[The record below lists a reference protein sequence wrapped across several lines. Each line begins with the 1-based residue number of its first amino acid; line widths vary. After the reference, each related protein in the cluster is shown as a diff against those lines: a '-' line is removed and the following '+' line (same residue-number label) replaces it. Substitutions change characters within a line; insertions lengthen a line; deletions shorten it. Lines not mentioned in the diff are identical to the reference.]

1 VLKFGGTSLA
11 DEPSRLAASYHVM
24 KSVQA
29 GHPVAVVVSAMGR
42 RGAPYATDTLI
53 DLLQQSGQ
61 PISDRELDLMM
72 SCGEVISATQFAHL
86 LTTQGIPASA
96 FTGAQSGFVTDSVAG
111 HAGIIAV
118 RPDKIL
124 RCFERGRV
132 AVVAGFQGVDESGE
146 IRTLGRG
153 GSDISAVALGA
164 ALTAESVHIY
174 SDVDGVAAADPS
186 RLPAVPFLH
195 EISAEAMMRLANEG
209 SKVIHPRAVR
219 ASLEA
224 KTIIRARNTFSNSA
238 GTLIHHR
245 VPSCNERPIALAH
258 RDNHVLVA
266 LKSGSHQRIEEQFP
280 FMLSVGRERYLVND
294 DLFAAQR
301 IAAVQERFGPVEVE
315 AGWTTAS
322 VIFEGRTGPSD
333 RPQEVG
339 GPGNLSGVSVEGV
352 VAVPGVMRYLVRA
365 EELDQL
371 LSELWATHFVQATSA
386 TPPRRRTTQ
395 DRRWGL
401 VVTPSGLKDSV

>member
-1 VLKFGGTSLA
+1 
-11 DEPSRLAASYHVM
+11 M
-24 KSVQA
+24 KNVQA

-42 RGAPYATDTLI
+42 KGSPYATDTLI
-53 DLLQQSGQ
+53 ELLEQSGQ

-72 SCGEVISATQFAHL
+72 SCGEIISATQFAHL

-111 HAGIIAV
+111 HANIIAV

-124 RCFERGRV
+124 RCLERGRV

-164 ALTAESVHIY
+164 ALSAESVQIY

-186 RLPAVPFLH
+186 RLPAVPFLD
-195 EISAEAMMRLANEG
+195 EISAEAMVRLANEG
-209 SKVIHPRAVR
+209 SRVIHPRAIQ

-224 KTIIRARNTFSNSA
+224 KTTIRARNTFTDSA

-245 VPSCNERPIALAH
+245 VPSWDERPVALAH

-266 LKSGSHQRIEEQFP
+266 LKSESARRIEEQFP
-280 FMLSVGRERYLVND
+280 FMLSVGRERYLLND
-294 DLFAAQR
+294 DVYAPQR

-322 VIFEGRTGPSD
+322 VIFEGRASDGPRAIRDSHD
-333 RPQEVG
+333 
-339 GPGNLSGVSVEGV
+339 LSGASVERITS
-352 VAVPGVMRYLVRA
+352 AAGVMRYLVRA
-365 EELDQL
+365 EELDHL
-371 LSELWATHFVQATSA
+371 LTELWATHFVPTSSA
-386 TPPRRRTTQ
+386 TPDRRRPAQ

-401 VVTPSGLKDSV
+401 VVTPSSLKNSF